1 MEIILSPVA
10 DSRNTV
16 VSVSGLVVT
25 VDGIDYDL
33 SVIPAGG
40 DAQPDD
46 NEPFIGTMT
55 RDRVTVLYR
64 YDGRTALPD
73 QPTDIAEYTFDVSDG
88 RTALPDQPTDTAE
101 YPFDVSSGVL
111 PDPVARKPEDVP
123 NAD

>member
-1 MEIILSPVA
+1 MEIILSPVSS
-10 DSRNTV
+10 DEDTT
-16 VSVSGLVVT
+16 VSVDGLVVT
-25 VDGIDYDL
+25 VNGIPYDL

-46 NEPFIGTMT
+46 NEPFFGTMT

-73 QPTDIAEYTFDVSDG
+73 QPTDIAEYTFDVS
-88 RTALPDQPTDTAE
+88 
-101 YPFDVSSGVL
+101 SGVL
-111 PDPVARKPEDVP
+111 PDPIARKPEDVP